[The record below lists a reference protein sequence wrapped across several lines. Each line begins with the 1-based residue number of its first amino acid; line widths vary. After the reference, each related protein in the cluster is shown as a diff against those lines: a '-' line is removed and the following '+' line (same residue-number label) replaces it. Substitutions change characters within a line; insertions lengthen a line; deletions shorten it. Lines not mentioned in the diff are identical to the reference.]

1 MGQLAFLYTSINV
14 IKRKIFNKS
23 PMANDHLKV
32 NSTLKYTE
40 WTGKKDHNWHEPA
53 NWSNGLPFRYLHA
66 FIPRVPRGN
75 HFPQIND
82 DCKINFTVKNQGIIS
97 NEGSTEITKHGLMQN
112 HGILKIEKKGTLSN
126 FGKLINHGTLRNEG
140 HINSQSIFCNL
151 NAIVNNGTITK
162 ESRILQL
169 SELLKPEANPLLVF
183 DSIRKQ
189 ELVKTQKR

>member
-14 IKRKIFNKS
+14 VKRKLFSKS
-23 PMANDHLKV
+23 TLVNDHLKV

-75 HFPQIND
+75 HFPQIID
-82 DCKINFTVKNQGIIS
+82 PCQINFTVKNEGIIS
-97 NEGSTEITKHGLMQN
+97 NQGQIEITGHGLMQN
-112 HGILKIEKKGTLSN
+112 HGILKIEKKGVLN
-126 FGKLINHGTLRNEG
+126 NYGKLINHGTLRNEG
-140 HINSQSIFCNL
+140 HLNSQSLFCNL
-151 NAIVNNGTITK
+151 KAIENNGTITK

-169 SELLKPEANPLLVF
+169 SELLKAEVNPLAVF
-183 DSIRKQ
+183 DSIKNQ
-189 ELVKTQKR
+189 TLVTTQKS